1 MKKFTKRVNGSISL
15 FLSMVILLL
24 VILEGFLIDGSKVLA
39 GKMFLSS
46 AGDMALNA
54 GLTYYDEALRD
65 IYGLFATCKTDE
77 ELKDNLKQ
85 YFQRTLGDTTGV
97 SDPGYVDSLLE
108 YVNASITSG
117 WDGQEAGK
125 LLDLRLGDFE
135 VHGVEGSSLSESYV
149 IKNQILEYMK
159 YRGPASLGYGM
170 LEKIFAFKDLDKQQ
184 KTMEAKLNYEETMSD
199 VQEACEDAY
208 ENIKPYNELLD
219 GSMKP
224 ENLEK
229 TSYEINEAI
238 HDAIVATWCYS
249 ALKRDPGI
257 NKNWQN
263 RTSALSTDVE
273 EAMNRCS
280 KYESMKN
287 LYESFAG
294 HLKEGAFDS
303 HPLAAFEAI
312 KITIGYKEEFDNY
325 QYLFTV
331 WHNYVDYY
339 TQRKDE
345 LESEL
350 EDVEEDDRE
359 SIEEELEELEE
370 EHDKYEEI
378 YEDAEVQIK
387 NFLSSL
393 PAAISVL
400 EEDINKKMSS
410 AVDRLNA
417 CAEDAQKLSKL
428 GTLGNSA
435 LDKVISEMGKLQTKG
450 QAWQSSIS
458 NLSEG
463 DIKTTMQ
470 SDYDN
475 KAKEL
480 DREKIQDLHEKLS
493 NGIAY
498 GDTIYQYAEKVK
510 AVNYQLLHAQKS
522 SYYPYMKSKLENN
535 TTYGTEPNPYN
546 GTGFNQFSETYW
558 EENAKKTGAL
568 TDAACT
574 IYFVNENGQNS
585 GGIPKMNLA
594 VYTSNMENIS
604 AKNDDFY
611 KYLERICP
619 DRDAD
624 KGEKENAKEAKENLL
639 KKAQEQDLSASDY
652 SFKTISATGE
662 QSSQSFDKTDS
673 TAKDKDVSKKAK
685 DNTKASSNFLGDVGK
700 LLTKGRDKLYISEY
714 ATQMF
719 SYYTVD
725 KPKGKKEVE
734 KTLSGYTLTE
744 AHNYM
749 YKAEVEYILWGN
761 PSGKTDVEYTLATI
775 FGLRFLL
782 NSLYA
787 FTGDPEIRSVSLA
800 LATSIAGWT
809 GFGIPLVQSVIII
822 GFALAETALDLQA
835 LKEGESVP
843 IYKSTTTWRIK
854 PSGITKEAV
863 GQAINDATSAAKE
876 YVFNKMDEL
885 TEETKDTFKDGL
897 EKFGEEK
904 VDNIVSTATA
914 TVLIPVQE
922 RLTGLVNVV
931 SPDSAKISAD
941 IDAAIAGVQA
951 SIASEPDSIMNEA
964 SILKEAKL
972 KAVEYFNSSYKS
984 KLVGKIQE
992 VQNNA
997 GISNKQITE
1006 DINSVIKECQDGLKS
1021 QLKSVVKQGVDAAT
1035 SEVNSVLD
1043 SANDQLQEKTSE
1055 AVDKMLMRIDCGV
1068 SFAELPDGTQTVG
1081 KVSTSRA
1088 DALTMNYKEYLW
1100 LFIAV
1105 KSIQNEDDMLKRIG
1119 TLIEM
1124 NLAKSETKP
1133 SADFTISGAR
1143 TFIEIKADARL
1154 STTFFSIPV
1163 PAQGGGGVSMGQ
1175 DFYTIG
1181 YHGVLGY

>member
-1 MKKFTKRVNGSISL
+1 MKKFTKKVNGSISL
-15 FLSMVILLL
+15 FLSLIILLL

-77 ELKDNLKQ
+77 ELKENLQK
-85 YFQRTLGDTTGV
+85 YFQQTLGDTTGV

-108 YVNASITSG
+108 YVNASIASE
-117 WDGQEAGK
+117 WDGQKEGK
-125 LLDLRLGDFE
+125 LLDLTLGDFQ
-135 VHGVEGSSLSESYV
+135 VKGVEGSGLAESYV

-199 VQEACEDAY
+199 VQKACEDAY
-208 ENIKPYNELLD
+208 ENIKVYNGLLE

-224 ENLEK
+224 ETIEEE
-229 TSYEINEAI
+229 SYRINKDMQ
-238 HDAIVATWCYS
+238 DAIVATWCYS
-249 ALKRDPGI
+249 ALKRDPEI
-257 NKNWQN
+257 NKTWQN
-263 RTSALSTDVE
+263 RTSALNTDVK
-273 EAMNRCS
+273 EAMDRCS
-280 KYESMKN
+280 KFEAMKS
-287 LYESFAG
+287 LYESLVN
-294 HLKEGAFDS
+294 HLKEGFDS

-339 TQRKDE
+339 TQKKSE
-345 LESEL
+345 LESAL
-350 EDVEEDDRE
+350 EAAEEEEKE
-359 SIEEELEELEE
+359 SIREELDELEE
-370 EHDKYEEI
+370 EYDEYKEI
-378 YEDAEVQIK
+378 YEDAEKQIK
-387 NFLSSL
+387 NFLSAL
-393 PAAISVL
+393 PAAVSVL
-400 EEDINKKMSS
+400 EQDINEKMSS
-410 AVDRLNA
+410 AVNKSNYY
-417 CAEDAQKLSKL
+417 AEEAKKLSKA
-428 GTLGNSA
+428 GTLSNSA
-435 LDKVISEMGKLQTKG
+435 LDKVISEMGKLETKG
-450 QAWQSSIS
+450 QAWQSSIGK
-458 NLSEG
+458 LSEG
-463 DIKTTMQ
+463 DVKTTMQ

-480 DREKIQDLHEKLS
+480 DREKIRILHEKLS

-498 GDTIYQYAEKVK
+498 ADTIRQYAEKVK
-510 AVNYQLLHAQKS
+510 AVNYRLFQAQKS
-522 SYYPYMKSKLENN
+522 SYYPYMKSNLENN
-535 TTYGTEPNPYN
+535 TAYGNDPNPYV
-546 GTGFNQFSETYW
+546 GDGFAQFSERLW

-568 TDAACT
+568 TDTACT
-574 IYFVNENGQNS
+574 VYFVNENGQNQD
-585 GGIPKMNLA
+585 GIPKMNLT

-604 AKNDDFY
+604 ARNDDFY

-619 DRDAD
+619 EREAD
-624 KGEKENAKEAKENLL
+624 NGEKKEAEEAKENLL
-639 KKAQEQDLSASDY
+639 RKAQEQDLSAGNY
-652 SFKTISATGE
+652 GFKTISAQGE
-662 QSSQSFDKTDS
+662 SNSQSFDKTDS
-673 TAKDKDVSKKAK
+673 KAKDKDVSKKAK
-685 DNTKASSNFLGDVGK
+685 DNSKASSNFLGDVGK
-700 LLTKGRDKLYISEY
+700 LLEKGRDKLYISEY

-725 KPKGKKEVE
+725 KPDSKNKTEE
-734 KTLSGYTLTE
+734 TLSGYALTE

-761 PSGKTDVEYTLATI
+761 PSGKADVEYTLATI
-775 FGLRFLL
+775 FGIRFLL

-787 FTGDPEIRSVSLA
+787 FTGDPEIRSISLA

-822 GFALAETALDLQA
+822 GFALAETALDLQT

-843 IYKSTTTWRIK
+843 IYKSTSTWKIK

-863 GQAINDATSAAKE
+863 GQAINDATSSAKE
-876 YVFNKMDEL
+876 YVFGKMDQL
-885 TEETKDTFKDGL
+885 TEETKGTFKTEL

-914 TVLIPVQE
+914 TVLTPVQE

-931 SPDSAKISAD
+931 SPDAGKISAD
-941 IDAAIAGVQA
+941 IDAAIAGVQS
-951 SIASEPDSIMNEA
+951 SIASEPD

-984 KLVGKIQE
+984 MLVSKIQE

-1006 DINSVIKECQDGLKS
+1006 EINRVIEDCQKGLKS
-1021 QLKSVVKQGVDAAT
+1021 KLKSAVKAGVDSAT
-1035 SEVNSVLD
+1035 KEVNGVLD

-1068 SFAELPDGTQTVG
+1068 SFAELPDGSKTVG

-1105 KSIQNEDDMLKRIG
+1105 KSMQNEDDMLKRIG

-1133 SADFTISGAR
+1133 SADFAISKTR

-1163 PAQGGGGVSMGQ
+1163 PVQGGGSVSLGQ
-1175 DFYTIG
+1175 DSYSIG
-1181 YHGVLGY
+1181 YHGILGY

>member
-1 MKKFTKRVNGSISL
+1 MKKFTKEVNGSISL

-77 ELKDNLKQ
+77 ELKENLQQ
-85 YFQRTLGDTTGV
+85 YFQQTLGDATGV

-108 YVNASITSG
+108 YVNASIVSG

-135 VHGVEGSSLSESYV
+135 VKGVEGSSLSESYV

-170 LEKIFAFKDLDKQQ
+170 LEKVFAFKDLEKQQ
-184 KTMEAKLNYEETMSD
+184 KTMEDKLDYEETMSD
-199 VQEACEDAY
+199 VQKACEDAY
-208 ENIKPYNELLD
+208 DNIKQYNELLD

-229 TSYEINEAI
+229 ASYEINEAM

-249 ALKRDPGI
+249 ALKRDLQI

-263 RTSALSTDVE
+263 RTSEQNTDVE
-273 EAMNRCS
+273 AAMDRCS
-280 KYESMKN
+280 KYESMKG

-294 HLKEGAFDS
+294 HLKDGGFDA

-325 QYLFTV
+325 QYLFTT

-339 TQRKDE
+339 TRRIEELNSQLDDADE
-345 LESEL
+345 DET
-350 EDVEEDDRE
+350 E
-359 SIEEELEELEE
+359 SIEEEWKELEE
-370 EHDKYEEI
+370 EHKKFKEI
-378 YEDAEVQIK
+378 YEEAEIQIK
-387 NFLSSL
+387 NFLSAL
-393 PAAISVL
+393 PAATSTL

-410 AVDRLNA
+410 AVDQLNY
-417 CAEDAQKLSKL
+417 CAQEAKKLREL
-428 GTLGNSA
+428 GNLGNSA
-435 LDKVISEMGKLQTKG
+435 LDKILSEMGNLEHKG

-480 DREKIQDLHEKLS
+480 DREKIQILHEKLS

-498 GDTIYQYAEKVK
+498 GDTIYQYAQKAK
-510 AVNYQLLHAQKS
+510 AVNYQLLNAQKS

-546 GTGFNQFSETYW
+546 GTGYDQFSVRLW

-568 TDAACT
+568 TDSACT
-574 IYFVNENGQNS
+574 VYFVNENGETVD
-585 GGIPKMNLA
+585 GIFKMNLA
-594 VYTSNMENIS
+594 TYISNINNIS
-604 AKNDDFY
+604 AKNDEFY

-619 DRDAD
+619 DHEAD
-624 KGEKENAKEAKENLL
+624 SGEKKEAKEAKENLL
-639 KKAQEQDLSASDY
+639 KKAQEQDLSANDY
-652 SFKTISATGE
+652 SFKTIPAGGE
-662 QSSQSFDKTDS
+662 GSSQSFDKTDS
-673 TAKDKDVSKKAK
+673 TASDKDVSKKAK
-685 DNTKASSNFLGDVGK
+685 DNTKASSNFLKDVGN
-700 LLTKGRDKLYISEY
+700 LLVKGRDKLYISEY

-725 KPKGKKEVE
+725 KPKSKKEVE
-734 KTLSGYTLTE
+734 ETLSGYTLTE

-761 PSGKTDVEYTLATI
+761 PSGKADVEYTLATI
-775 FGLRFLL
+775 FGIRFLL

-787 FTGDPEIRSVSLA
+787 FTGDPEIRSISLA

-822 GFALAETALDLQA
+822 GFALAETALDLQT
-835 LKEGESVP
+835 LKDGESVP
-843 IYKSTTTWRIK
+843 IYKSTSTWIIK

-863 GQAINDATSAAKE
+863 GQAINDAVSSAKE

-885 TEETKDTFKDGL
+885 TEETKGTFKKGL
-897 EKFGEEK
+897 ETFGEEK

-914 TVLIPVQE
+914 TILTPVQE
-922 RLTGLVNVV
+922 RLVGLVNVV
-931 SPDSAKISAD
+931 SPDPSKISAD
-941 IDAAIAGVQA
+941 IDAAISGVQS
-951 SIASEPDSIMNEA
+951 SIASEPD

-972 KAVEYFNSSYKS
+972 KAVDYFNSNYKGM
-984 KLVGKIQE
+984 LVSKIQE
-992 VQNNA
+992 VQNNE
-997 GISNKQITE
+997 GISNQQITE
-1006 DINSVIKECQDGLKS
+1006 EINHVIEECQEGLKT
-1021 QLKSVVKQGVDAAT
+1021 QLSGGVKSGIDAAT
-1035 SEVNSVLD
+1035 KEVNSVID

-1068 SFAELPDGTQTVG
+1068 SFAELPEGGKTVG

-1105 KSIQNEDDMLKRIG
+1105 KSIQSEEDMLKRIG
-1119 TLIEM
+1119 ILIER
-1124 NLAKSETKP
+1124 NLAESETKP
-1133 SADFTISGAR
+1133 SPDFTISGAR
-1143 TFIEIKADARL
+1143 TFLEIKADAKL

-1163 PAQGGGGVSMGQ
+1163 PAQGGGSVSLGQ
-1175 DFYTIG
+1175 DSYTIG